1 MPLDAPL
8 SMLQCTRNGEL
19 VVGAEGGV
27 LAVRRLHDLQLLHRY
42 EVGARGADGAPAR
55 VSAFALSGENHHA
68 FAATDGGGMVI
79 YVNPLVNVAELERL
93 ASELLNL

>member
-1 MPLDAPL
+1 M
-8 SMLQCTRNGEL
+8 
-19 VVGAEGGV
+19 
-27 LAVRRLHDLQLLHRY
+27 
-42 EVGARGADGAPAR
+42 
-55 VSAFALSGENHHA
+55 SAFTLSGENHHA